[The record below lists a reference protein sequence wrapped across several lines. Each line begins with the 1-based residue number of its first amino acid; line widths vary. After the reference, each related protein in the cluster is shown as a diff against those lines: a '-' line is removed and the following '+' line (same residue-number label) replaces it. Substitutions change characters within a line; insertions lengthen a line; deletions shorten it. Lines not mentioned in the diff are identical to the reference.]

1 MALTIRNKKVEAA
14 IQELGRETGDGPSAV
29 VARLVDEEQKRRA
42 VERMRKQAERERRVR
57 EWLASLPPV
66 TDEDRAEINRIM
78 EDMYDEDG
86 LPK

>member
-42 VERMRKQAERERRVR
+42 VERMRKQAERETRVR

>member
-1 MALTIRNKKVEAA
+1 MAITIRNKKLEAN
-14 IQELGRETGDGPSAV
+14 IQELGRERGEGPSAV
-29 VARLVDEEQKRRA
+29 VARLVEQEQQRRA
-42 VERMRKQAERERRVR
+42 VERKKVLAEREKRVR

-78 EDMYDEDG
+78 EDMYDEYG